1 MKRVMAVALVLVG
14 ALLLPRA
21 ALADDYPYT
30 GYYTTAAEAG
40 RWSPLDIRAC
50 TLNFFEQK
58 KDGTFTAYHADLE
71 RFESKGELRYVVYQR
86 GHCSYDAATKLERCT
101 TDFDTDQDKIGGSY
115 ADILGKIGKASID
128 TISFDTVEQGEA
140 YVAGTSTEG
149 ASAVSYY
156 ACPFDKAG
164 IAAMLSKDETTLS
177 GDELDA
183 LTDPKPSLLIK
194 PVVRDLMD
202 RLGLVAP

>member
-1 MKRVMAVALVLVG
+1 MKRVTAVALVILG
-14 ALLLPRA
+14 AALMPRA

-50 TLNFFEQK
+50 ALNFFEQK
-58 KDGTFTAYHADLE
+58 KDGTFIAYHADLG
-71 RFESKGELRYVVYQR
+71 RFEAKGELRYLIYQR

-101 TDFDTDQDKIGGSY
+101 TDFDTDQDKIGSSY
-115 ADILGKIGKASID
+115 ADILAKIGKEYLD
-128 TISFDTVEQGEA
+128 TTAFDTVEQGEA

-156 ACPFDKAG
+156 ACPFSTAG
-164 IAAMLSKDETTLS
+164 IAPMLSKEETTLS
-177 GDELDA
+177 GDDLDA
-183 LTDPKPSLLIK
+183 LTDPKPSMLIR